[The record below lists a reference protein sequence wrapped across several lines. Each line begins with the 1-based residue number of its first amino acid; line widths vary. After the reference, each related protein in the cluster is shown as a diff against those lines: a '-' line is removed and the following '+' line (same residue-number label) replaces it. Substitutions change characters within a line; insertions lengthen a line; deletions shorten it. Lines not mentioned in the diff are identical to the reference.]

1 MSEDRLTS
9 LESVSGDPDRADP
22 PIGSELTRRRLL
34 GLLGGAAML
43 SVCPACIPEDP
54 TPSSSGTGIDD
65 PVHYAGIM
73 DVAKL
78 IEAGELSPVD
88 LTDMMLGRIESLDG
102 RLRSYA
108 TVIGDQARAAARIAE
123 QEIEAGNYRG
133 PLHGIPIAVKDL
145 YYTNGVRT
153 MGGLQVLA
161 DFVPDYDATVVTKFR
176 QAGAILLGKLNMS
189 EGAMP
194 GYHANFEIPVNPW
207 DAALWP
213 GSSSSGS
220 GVATAAG
227 LSFATLG
234 SDTGGS
240 ITFPAMC
247 NGIVGLKPTY
257 GRVSRYGVLGLA
269 ESMDHVGP
277 MTRRVAD
284 AALVL
289 ETIAGFDSND
299 PTSLTDPVPN
309 ILGELG
315 RGVDG
320 VRIGFDREYATRDV
334 DPGLVAAIDVALG
347 DLENLGAE
355 VVELDMPDF
364 GEDLVNA
371 WFTICYYEARQVHA
385 ANFPSRADEY
395 GPYYRD
401 LLETAAA
408 VTDEA
413 YSEAGTLRE
422 EFNLRYR
429 AALAK
434 VDAAVCPAGGIP
446 FPITE
451 DILYGDMAG
460 FDPVGPKIQFQFT
473 APANFAGTPA
483 ISVPCGANGDGVP
496 YTIQFQGSHLT
507 EPMLCRIAHAYEE
520 ATEWH
525 LRHPPV

>member
-1 MSEDRLTS
+1 MSATENNPATGITRVGPS
-9 LESVSGDPDRADP
+9 MSSN
-22 PIGSELTRRRLL
+22 LTRRELL
-34 GLLGGAAML
+34 GLVGSTAML
-43 SVCPACIPEDP
+43 SLCSACAPGDP
-54 TPSSSGTGIDD
+54 TPPSSETGIDG

-73 DVAKL
+73 DVAKR
-78 IEAGELSPVD
+78 IEDGDLSPVD
-88 LTDMMLGRIESLDG
+88 LTEMMLERIDTLDG

-108 TVIGDQARAAARIAE
+108 TVTGDQARAAARIAE
-123 QEIEAGNYRG
+123 QEIESGNYRG
-133 PLHGIPIAVKDL
+133 PLHGIPFAVKDL

-161 DFVPDYDATVVTKFR
+161 DFVPDYDATVVTKFHE
-176 QAGAILLGKLNMS
+176 AGAILLGKLNMS

-207 DAALWP
+207 DEALWP

-234 SDTGGS
+234 SDSGGS

-309 ILGELG
+309 IRGELG
-315 RGVDG
+315 RGVEG
-320 VRIGFDREYATRDV
+320 LRIGFDRAYATADV
-334 DPGLVAAIDVALG
+334 DPGLVTAIDVALG
-347 DLENLGAE
+347 DLERLGAQI
-355 VVELDMPDF
+355 VELDMPNF

-371 WFTICYYEARQVHA
+371 WFTICYYEARRIHA

-401 LLETAAA
+401 LLEEAAA
-408 VTDEA
+408 VTDTS
-413 YSEAGTLRE
+413 YQEAGELRAA
-422 EFNLRYR
+422 FNERYR
-429 AALAK
+429 AAIAT
-434 VDAAVCPAGGIP
+434 VDATALPAGGVP
-446 FPITE
+446 FSITA

-483 ISVPCGANGDGVP
+483 ISLPCGANENGVP
-496 YTIQFQGSHLT
+496 YTIQFQGSHLA

-525 LRHPPV
+525 TRHPPV